1 MYELNGKTYS
11 YEQLEQVA
19 SSKGYTIDELFA
31 KNPNLKKIED
41 ATGKQ
46 TSQGQGAPAA
56 GTAAP
61 EIQVQSTDSTLE
73 NGSSE
78 LQNSFVQINGQEKSP
93 ITASRL
99 GVLPQTKEG
108 DPDFEKKELKDKT
121 IIKIDGTPYSFE
133 EIENTAKQYNLTL
146 NQYLN
151 SLQRDRSRTEKT
163 AGMRSRVEIIYPE
176 IVTKLDEVI
185 GTPKNTSLKRK
196 NNKKI
201 FDEINNK
208 SKIHSETEI
217 AEEAANVYFGLDAI
231 EKEYKKDF
239 QNKVVLTSKGPAP
252 GVDLDIN
259 KDKFYKNILGN
270 KYDDYVSWKETGVFE
285 ISDEQS
291 QNTAEKIAENTLQKR
306 KLRNAIDD
314 LPEGQQE
321 DMRIFNENFDFETP
335 QQANKYAE
343 EVGKE
348 LQDNN
353 KYLVKLNKDLTE
365 QAAPF
370 VAGLDN
376 LSSELQKINKQ
387 LLKEPNSKDLLAL
400 HAQKVEEIT
409 NLFNKNKDLIYSVN
423 NLVNIKQ
430 RQSKDI
436 EAYYDKIG
444 NLKDEGL
451 MKEALDYDY
460 NLFSRVSQ
468 RTAEFTVGGV
478 AGTVKLAADILSALD
493 KNYSS
498 AKFGLPTAS
507 ATSVFDI
514 ISNEASIISKGI
526 KEEGKKIPAPLEFK
540 DQKYGASFMDVLLE
554 IGADNAPSTILSG
567 LGGLGAAAKGVGLL
581 GKVGTALSEIGKT
594 TIPTFFISSTGTKYN
609 DIKEAQGLAS
619 QVVIALQEQ
628 LKNTN
633 LTEFEVNQ
641 IKKELNYQIE
651 LQDYGLIRTGGSA
664 IAHGGLEAGFEQFGN
679 VLIGKSARR
688 FLTTAGV
695 KGVLPKLGRIA
706 IGRSVMSGVENIEE
720 MGTQYF
726 QNLGDRYIMGMD
738 VSLLDGFTPEFF
750 AGTTFSTLLVGGGI
764 NSMTLTNSLV
774 NAGKSKVDQVLFKK
788 YLKEYYNLQESLN
801 PENQK
806 DVQEQM
812 GNVLKKAATLN
823 QYIATNLDN
832 FSESQAKE
840 LFDVDAKINKIYREV
855 AQLASTDNFK
865 IGDEATR
872 KRVKN
877 LKDQLQGLSN
887 KKNAIIKSVEKATV
901 PEEIKS
907 AESIFLW
914 QKYQI
919 NKKLSQASGNALIE
933 LELDDFD
940 LIALEAFDITALSN
954 KGLAKLK
961 KNDYFREKSDEDI
974 DAEVKDL
981 MFVEIDPK
989 TGKRKIKSSYG
1000 IIADDGKTKLLNSAA
1015 ITAAISEAES
1025 IEFDAATAAM
1035 TPLHETLHEYTS
1047 SKNFIFKDKKRF
1059 NEAVEELK
1067 NILKNKKENE
1077 EIKGSVYDFALA
1089 RMQKYK
1095 DTKISDTQLN
1105 EEFQNLYYELLQN
1118 GYIKQ
1123 SDLENK
1129 AYQFSNYISGIRSQA
1144 LGAFGIN
1151 AGASEIVGRAQDVI
1165 LHLNSFNN
1173 FIQRGKKIK
1182 FYKEELQ
1189 DKKLSLANNVP
1200 QNQIDDSNK
1209 PQYNNLQEL
1218 YDKYDG
1224 NVTKLVNETLT
1235 YNSKGKDVKGRVE
1248 DSIFGTQ
1255 VIKLAT
1261 SITQRLFSKIN
1272 PDSLRGVTKTEY
1284 LRAIITNASL
1294 QMADF
1299 KPGKGQT
1306 VDQYMSFIMNAR
1318 ANSLAK
1324 EIGVESTQEKGGLGF
1339 TSDAT
1344 LQKDLMSDETAED
1357 SMLAS
1362 EEIAKEKPV
1371 QKKALLSE
1379 KIKFTKEL
1387 DESFVKNINKAIVL
1401 NIKKFNIE
1409 TTKNRTITPFV
1420 ADLKKDIADFA
1431 EKDIIKFIKE
1441 KGLEQFLIDNREAF
1455 LNNFTTTF
1463 LSKHPFFRKGI
1474 LKRVNGE
1481 WVAPTKI
1488 SEYKYDWIDKK
1499 GNKLKIDRDNAAGR
1513 GMTSGPEFIKRNPKI
1528 KEAVKEN
1535 EYVDYH
1541 FQDGAL
1547 RNKIKTNAIFS
1558 LARQI
1563 ASEKGFEV
1571 ILKDLSEGGI
1581 LTESIAN
1588 ISELY
1593 TEIKAEEVID
1603 GMEKTLPRG
1612 IAKLSLGAD
1621 IEFLKD
1627 LSPEKQALFLNGFK
1641 NVLRTALNDGNFEE
1655 AYKIIFSNKFSD
1667 IEKNNILN
1675 LVGAI
1680 KDNYIDIGRKLINQK
1695 YKSTNEFLDFID
1707 EIDKKDFDPDQVV
1720 SAVVG
1725 LPYFGLSPNKQE
1737 NKDRG
1742 KAFIQKWWNLYS
1754 FKTPNATKSQKET
1767 QMISMLKTL
1776 NKPWASGV
1784 NKTLFGNNQGL
1795 LDAFDGILTKN
1806 FKAENVLDSKT
1817 KEIIGTSIYYK
1828 NKNIYKFTPLKP
1840 FPGSDDLIGAD
1851 PKQINVEGRTLEV
1864 NKSKVLFDD
1873 LHATVKKLYNSKD
1886 PNLKIDLTT
1895 VGLIYAG
1902 QLKHMSTPLKNS
1914 YDLSYITK
1922 NLNSKGIKYVY
1933 EHMLPALLFANL
1945 SIGNVIGRISDEQFK
1960 NIKKLRI
1967 ASLTQKSFD
1976 TTLNS
1981 EMNVKNSM
1989 NKGFDF
1995 FNATPLDVLQ
2005 RYFENLPSN
2014 INLQIIGLPGM
2025 TNGEIITKESYNNK
2039 ETSKASLGMSIEFNK
2054 MLERKKG
2061 ISENELIS
2069 NATAKKI
2076 GEGKGKLKIFIPPGA
2091 DDFAGLLYNFYG
2103 TGKQGDADMKFMDE
2117 KLLKPLARANF
2128 NLNAERQL
2136 IKQSYH
2142 NLIKANKGITKK
2154 LRAESDYKYYS
2165 NDDAVRVYMWSKLGY
2180 DVPGISQTD
2189 KNALIKSVVSDM
2201 SLLTFAED
2209 LINVPNKK
2217 ESWLKPEEDWTASTI
2232 EMDLQE
2238 ILSKIGR
2245 ARIFEKF
2252 ITNADI
2258 IFSKENIN
2266 KIEAAY
2272 GPDLRSAL
2280 EDMLYR
2286 IKNGRARQIGN
2297 NKLAN
2302 AYLDWVRGSV
2312 GVTMFFN
2319 TRSAL
2324 LQQLSIVNFTNWEDN
2339 NIFAQGKFIAGS
2351 PATYAKYWVDIF
2363 NSDWMKE
2370 RRQGLKT
2377 DINESELVARLEGSK
2392 NKNKALLSYIL
2403 EKGFSLTKYGDNI
2416 AVATGGAPFLY
2427 NREQK
2432 YIKEGM
2438 SEAKAKEEAFLDFQE
2453 IAERTQQSSRQ
2464 DLLSNQQVSVI
2475 GRIFLAFQNTT
2486 MQMTRIQ
2493 KKAMLD
2499 LINRRGSFKANVAR
2513 LVYYGAIQNTIF
2525 AFLQNALFAGVF
2537 GDDEDEDLK
2546 IDKKTER
2553 AINTML
2559 DSALRGSGIGGAAL
2573 ATLKNATI
2581 AWMRENDKGFTG
2593 QNGKVI
2599 IELLNISPAVG
2610 IKARKIYGA
2619 MESYKFNKKILDK
2632 IGYDNPN
2639 HPYYQIGGNLVSAA
2653 FNFPLDRVLTK
2664 VSNIKAITQQD
2675 AEAWQRTALFLGY
2688 NSWDI
2693 GLKDPEIE
2701 KARNAKKRRRRSS
2714 SKNLDF

>member
-61 EIQVQSTDSTLE
+61 EIQVQNTDSTLE
-73 NGSSE
+73 DGSLE
-78 LQNSFVQINGQEKSP
+78 LQNNTIIIDGRRVSP
-93 ITASRL
+93 ITAARL
-99 GVLPQTKEG
+99 QSKGEFNFETK
-108 DPDFEKKELKDKT
+108 
-121 IIKIDGTPYSFE
+121 IKIDDVEYSVE
-133 EIENTAKQYNLTL
+133 EVQNVAEENNLTL

-151 SLQRDRSRTEKT
+151 SLRKDRRRTEAT
-163 AGMRSRVEIIYPE
+163 ANLKSRVEIIYPE
-176 IVTKLDEVI
+176 SITELDEVVV
-185 GTPKNTSLKRK
+185 TADNSPKRK
-196 NNKKI
+196 NNKII
-201 FDEINNK
+201 FNEIKNK

-239 QNKVVLTSKGPAP
+239 QNKILLTSKGPAP

-285 ISDEQS
+285 ISDKQS

-335 QQANKYAE
+335 QQAAKYAK
-343 EVGKE
+343 EVGEE

-353 KYLVKLNKDLTE
+353 DYLIKLNNDLTE
-365 QAAPF
+365 QSTPF
-370 VAGLDN
+370 VTQLN
-376 LSSELQKINKQ
+376 TLSSELQEINKQ
-387 LLKEPNSKDLLAL
+387 LLKQPNSKNLLL
-400 HAQKVEEIT
+400 QHDQKATEIT
-409 NLFNKNKDLIYSVN
+409 SLFNDNANLLKSIND
-423 NLVNIKQ
+423 LVNIKQ
-430 RQSKDI
+430 RQSKDV
-436 EAYYDKIG
+436 EAYYNKIG

-460 NLFSRVSQ
+460 NLFSRINQ
-468 RTAEFTVGGV
+468 RSAEFVVGGLS
-478 AGTVKLAADILSALD
+478 GTVKLAADVLSVLD
-493 KNYSS
+493 KNKL
-498 AKFGLPTAS
+498 ALVGLPNTS
-507 ATSVFDI
+507 ETSVFDTV
-514 ISNEASIISKGI
+514 SNEASIISKGI
-526 KEEGKKIPAPLEFK
+526 KEYGKKIPAPLEFK

-609 DIKEAQGLAS
+609 DIKEAQELAP

-641 IKKELNYQIE
+641 IKKELNYQTE

-664 IAHGGLEAGFEQFGN
+664 IGYGAFEAGFEQFGN

-695 KGVLPKLGRIA
+695 KGVLPKLGRKT
-706 IGRSVMSGVENIEE
+706 IGAGVMAGAENIEE
-720 MGTQYF
+720 IGTQLS
-726 QNLGDRYIMGMD
+726 QNLLDRNILGMD

-750 AGTTFSTLLVGGGI
+750 AGTTFSTLLAGGGV
-764 NSMTLTNSLV
+764 NSMMLTNSLV
-774 NAGKSKVDQVLFKK
+774 SAGKSKADQVLFKK
-788 YLKEYYNLQESLN
+788 YLKEYYNLQESIN

-840 LFDVDAKINKIYREV
+840 LFDVDAKINKIYKEV
-855 AQLASTDNFK
+855 AQLASTDNFQ

-907 AESIFLW
+907 TESIFLW

-954 KGLAKLK
+954 KGLAKLR

-974 DAEVKDL
+974 DTEVKDL
-981 MFVEIDPK
+981 MFVKIDPK
-989 TGKRKIKSSYG
+989 TGDRNIEKSYG

-1015 ITAAISEAES
+1015 ITEVISKAES

-1059 NEAVEELK
+1059 NEAIEELK

-1077 EIKGSVYDFALA
+1077 EIKSSVYDFALA

-1151 AGASEIVGRAQDVI
+1151 AGASEIVGRAQDII

-1173 FIQRGKKIK
+1173 FIQRGKRIK

-1189 DKKLSLANNVP
+1189 DKKLSLGSDSSLKVQEIFDEKGINGVMEIVKEYKPMAANIANKYRDRPGFTTYKEDLIDSILMDPTYGVVGLTLNYKPNENIGVP
-1200 QNQIDDSNK
+1200 LAAYINKYLAPRSITIANQ
-1209 PQYNNLQEL
+1209 LL
-1218 YDKYDG
+1218 
-1224 NVTKLVNETLT
+1224 
-1235 YNSKGKDVKGRVE
+1235 GKDEASTFKFDVTEAKDIIATETSE
-1248 DSIFGTQ
+1248 DA
-1255 VIKLAT
+1255 VNVL
-1261 SITQRLFSKIN
+1261 
-1272 PDSLRGVTKTEY
+1272 
-1284 LRAIITNASL
+1284 
-1294 QMADF
+1294 
-1299 KPGKGQT
+1299 
-1306 VDQYMSFIMNAR
+1306 
-1318 ANSLAK
+1318 
-1324 EIGVESTQEKGGLGF
+1324 
-1339 TSDAT
+1339 
-1344 LQKDLMSDETAED
+1344 
-1357 SMLAS
+1357 

-1488 SEYKYDWIDKK
+1488 SEYKYDWIDEK

-1547 RNKIKTNAIFS
+1547 RNKIKTNAISS

-1680 KDNYIDIGRKLINQK
+1680 KDNYIDIGRKLIKQK
-1695 YKSTNEFLDFID
+1695 YKSTNEFLDFIN

-1725 LPYFGLSPNKQE
+1725 LPYFALSPNKQE

-1754 FKTPNATKSQKET
+1754 SKTPNATKSQKET

-1795 LDAFDGILTKN
+1795 LDAFEGILTKN
-1806 FKAENVLDSKT
+1806 FKPENVLDPKT
-1817 KEIIGTSIYYK
+1817 KEITGTSIYYK
-1828 NKNIYKFTPLKP
+1828 NKNIYEFTPLKP

-1851 PKQINVEGRTLEV
+1851 PKQINVKGRTLEV
-1864 NKSKVLFDD
+1864 NKAKVLFDD
-1873 LHATVKKLYNSKD
+1873 LHTTVKKLYNSKD

-1902 QLKHMSTPLKNS
+1902 QLKHMATPLKNS

-1933 EHMLPALLFANL
+1933 EHILPALLFANL

-1976 TTLNS
+1976 TILNS

-2005 RYFENLPSN
+2005 RYFENLPSD

-2076 GEGKGKLKIFIPPGA
+2076 GEGKGKLKILIPPGA

-2392 NKNKALLSYIL
+2392 NKNKALLAYIL

-2499 LINRRGSFKANVAR
+2499 LINRRGSFKANVSR

-2525 AFLQNALFAGVF
+2525 SFLQNALFAGVF

-2581 AWMRENDKGFTG
+2581 VWMRENDKGFTG

-2688 NSWDI
+2688 NSWDV

>member
-1 MYELNGKTYS
+1 MFKYKKADG
-11 YEQLEQVA
+11 
-19 SSKGYTIDELFA
+19 TIVNVTEA
-31 KNPNLKKIED
+31 KVQEFLLAYPD
-41 ATGKQ
+41 ATLVEESIEPGKQ

-78 LQNSFVQINGQEKSP
+78 LQDSFVQINGQEKSP

-99 GVLPQTKEG
+99 GVLPQNK
-108 DPDFEKKELKDKT
+108 PELKDKT
-121 IIKIDGTPYSFE
+121 VIKIDGNPYSVE
-133 EIENTAKQYNLTL
+133 EIETTAKQYNLTL

-151 SLQRDRSRTEKT
+151 SLQKDRSRTEKT

-176 IVTKLDEVI
+176 IVTKLDEFI

-335 QQANKYAE
+335 QQAKKYAE

-353 KYLVKLNKDLTE
+353 KYLVKLNEDLTE

-400 HAQKVEEIT
+400 HDQKVEEIT
-409 NLFNKNKDLIYSVN
+409 NLFNNNKDLIYSVN

-460 NLFSRVSQ
+460 NLFSRINQ

-609 DIKEAQGLAS
+609 DLKEAQELAPR
-619 QVVIALQEQ
+619 VVIALQEQ

-641 IKKELNYQIE
+641 IKKELNYQTE

-664 IAHGGLEAGFEQFGN
+664 IAYGGFEAGFEQFGN

-695 KGVLPKLGRIA
+695 KGVLPKLGRKT
-706 IGRSVMSGVENIEE
+706 IGAGVMAGVENIEE
-720 MGTQYF
+720 IGTQLS
-726 QNLGDRYIMGMD
+726 QNLLDRDILGMD

-750 AGTTFSTLLVGGGI
+750 AGTTFSTLLAGGGI

-901 PEEIKS
+901 PDGIKS
-907 AESIFLW
+907 VESIFAY
-914 QKYQI
+914 QKSQI
-919 NKKLSQASGNALIE
+919 NKKMAQAAGNTLIE
-933 LELDDFD
+933 LDENDFS
-940 LIALEAFDITALSN
+940 LGILNE
-954 KGLAKLK
+954 KGINKLK
-961 KNDYFREKSDEDI
+961 KADYFRNKTDENVFSEVSDMMQFSFDE
-974 DAEVKDL
+974 
-981 MFVEIDPK
+981 K
-989 TGKRKIKSSYG
+989 TGQPIIKTQYGKILP
-1000 IIADDGKTKLLNSAA
+1000 DGKTKILNSAA
-1015 ITAAISEAES
+1015 INNAIENAES
-1025 IEFDAATAAM
+1025 NEFEAATAAIA
-1035 TPLHETLHEYTS
+1035 PLHETLHEYTS

-1067 NILKNKKENE
+1067 NILKNKKENN
-1077 EIKGSVYDFALA
+1077 EIKESVYNLALA
-1089 RMQKYK
+1089 RMDRYK
-1095 DTKISDTQLN
+1095 KEGLKDTQLN

-1151 AGASEIVGRAQDVI
+1151 AGASEIVGRAQDII
-1165 LHLNSFNN
+1165 LHLNSFND
-1173 FIQRGKKIK
+1173 FVQSGKRIK
-1182 FYKEELQ
+1182 FYKEELE
-1189 DKKLSLANNVP
+1189 DEKLSLGSDSSLKVQEIFDEKGINGVMEIVKEYKPMAANIANKYRDRPGFTTYKEDLIDSILMDPTYGVVGLTLNYKPNENIGVP
-1200 QNQIDDSNK
+1200 LAAYINKYLAPRSITIANQ
-1209 PQYNNLQEL
+1209 LL
-1218 YDKYDG
+1218 
-1224 NVTKLVNETLT
+1224 
-1235 YNSKGKDVKGRVE
+1235 GKDEASTFKFDVTEAKDIIATETSE
-1248 DSIFGTQ
+1248 DA
-1255 VIKLAT
+1255 V
-1261 SITQRLFSKIN
+1261 N
-1272 PDSLRGVTKTEY
+1272 V
-1284 LRAIITNASL
+1284 
-1294 QMADF
+1294 
-1299 KPGKGQT
+1299 
-1306 VDQYMSFIMNAR
+1306 
-1318 ANSLAK
+1318 
-1324 EIGVESTQEKGGLGF
+1324 
-1339 TSDAT
+1339 
-1344 LQKDLMSDETAED
+1344 
-1357 SMLAS
+1357 S

-1431 EKDIIKFIKE
+1431 EKDILKFIKE

-1488 SEYKYDWIDKK
+1488 SEYKYDWIDEK

-1547 RNKIKTNAIFS
+1547 RNKIKTNAISS

-1945 SIGNVIGRISDEQFK
+1945 SIGNVIGRISDEQFE

-2499 LINRRGSFKANVAR
+2499 LINRRGSFKANVSR

-2619 MESYKFNKKILDK
+2619 MENYKFNKKILDK

-2701 KARNAKKRRRRSS
+2701 KARNAKKRKGGGLKSGLKGGLKRGL
-2714 SKNLDF
+2714 K